1 LIVNDGGHL
10 RSVVDAKTISRS
22 ASSGGLL
29 MFDTTEMRNIASD
42 LRASSKQIRRRNE
55 AAPYRLDAGLIER
68 AASWLE
74 QAADEIERL
83 RNDAIF

>member
-1 LIVNDGGHL
+1 MV
-10 RSVVDAKTISRS
+10 
-22 ASSGGLL
+22 
-29 MFDTTEMRNIASD
+29 DTTEMRNIASD
-42 LRASSKQIRRRNE
+42 LRASSKQIRRSNE
-55 AAPYRLDAGLIER
+55 AAPYPTAGLDAGLIDR